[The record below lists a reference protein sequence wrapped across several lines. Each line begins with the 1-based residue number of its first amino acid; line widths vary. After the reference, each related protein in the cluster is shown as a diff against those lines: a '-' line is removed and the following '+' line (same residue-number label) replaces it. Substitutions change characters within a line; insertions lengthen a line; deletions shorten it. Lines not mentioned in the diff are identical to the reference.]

1 MSELNK
7 VYWIWYRE
15 VIKFW
20 REKTRIISSL
30 VTPLLWL
37 LIFGGGM
44 RAVAVP
50 GTENYQAFLFPGVV
64 GMTLLFTSVASGVSV
79 IWDREFGFLKEI
91 LVAPVSRSAMVL
103 GKALGGG
110 TSALL
115 QGVILLPL
123 SFLVGVS
130 LTPVS
135 VLIFIPVMIITALG
149 LVSIGLAIAAFVE
162 SMEAFNLIMSFAIM
176 PMFLLSGAFFP
187 LNSAPAWLRG
197 LSYINPLTYG
207 VDMLRWATF
216 NGWDSLLPPYVEVI
230 VLLVFAA
237 GMILLCARLFSMKK

>member
-1 MSELNK
+1 MSELRK

-20 REKTRIISSL
+20 REKTRIISSV

-37 LIFGGGM
+37 LIFGSGM
-44 RAVAVP
+44 RAVAIP
-50 GTENYQAFLFPGVV
+50 GTDNYQAFLFPGVV

-103 GKALGGG
+103 GKVLGGG
-110 TSALL
+110 TSALF

-123 SFLVGVS
+123 SFLVGVQLS
-130 LTPVS
+130 PVS
-135 VLIFIPVMIITALG
+135 VLLFIPVMIITAIG

-187 LNSAPAWLRG
+187 LNSAPVWLRG

-207 VDMLRWATF
+207 VDVLRWATF
-216 NGWDSLLPPYVEVI
+216 SGWNSLLPPYVEVI
-230 VLLVFAA
+230 ILVVFAVA
-237 GMILLCARLFSMKK
+237 MIFLCARLFSMKK

>member
-1 MSELNK
+1 MSELRK

-20 REKTRIISSL
+20 REKTRIISSV

-37 LIFGGGM
+37 LIFGSGM
-44 RAVAVP
+44 RAVAIP
-50 GTENYQAFLFPGVV
+50 GTDNYQAFLFPGVV

-103 GKALGGG
+103 GKVLGGG
-110 TSALL
+110 TSALF

-123 SFLVGVS
+123 SFLVGVQLS
-130 LTPVS
+130 LVS
-135 VLIFIPVMIITALG
+135 VLLFIPVMIITAIG
-149 LVSIGLAIAAFVE
+149 LVSIGLTIAAFVE

-187 LNSAPAWLRG
+187 LNSAPVWLRG

-207 VDMLRWATF
+207 VDVLRWATF
-216 NGWDSLLPPYVEVI
+216 SGWNSLLPPYVEVI
-230 VLLVFAA
+230 ILVVFAVA
-237 GMILLCARLFSMKK
+237 MIFLCARLFSMKK